1 MPAHKQNWNISNE
14 WGELS
19 TIFWDS
25 DVCFNLLQPL
35 TALNVIIS
43 GAAVT
48 APSFPPI
55 LFLLVA
61 ETVFDFSII
70 NVCLCLFC

>member
-1 MPAHKQNWNISNE
+1 M
-14 WGELS
+14 
-19 TIFWDS
+19 IFWDPV
-25 DVCFNLLQPL
+25 VCFNLSQPL
-35 TALNVIIS
+35 TALKVNIF

-48 APSFPPI
+48 APSSPPPI

-70 NVCLCLFC
+70 NVGLCLFC